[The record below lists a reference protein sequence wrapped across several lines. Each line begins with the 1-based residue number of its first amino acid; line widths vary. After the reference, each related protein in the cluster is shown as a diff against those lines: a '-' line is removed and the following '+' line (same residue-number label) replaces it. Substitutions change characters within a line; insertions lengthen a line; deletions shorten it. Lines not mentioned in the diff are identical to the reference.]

1 MPYGKTML
9 SVSDLLRKY
18 IVLLGHLQSSR
29 RVKKSLN
36 SKGK

>member
-18 IVLLGHLQSSR
+18 IGFVRPLTLVGEE
-29 RVKKSLN
+29 KSLN